1 MICTQRPYV
10 PGLYDYPSSL
20 THSSETQVWT
30 LWPLKLSEGPNERG
44 QSGFRR
50 YTEIS
55 KLKWSPKP
63 VLQKTEELEPEE
75 QDRAKAACTSL
86 MGYNASPYR
95 RFHEEHLEVLEKGT
109 ATEWLSHKVLA
120 RQHIECVLWPHLY
133 PTTASCDTAHASC
146 AQGKEFERQASV
158 PGQGVLSSDGV
169 RGTIRLASAPFRQA
183 RCDQIH
189 GCSSQ
194 IHHTMFLNQIGDD

>member
-30 LWPLKLSEGPNERG
+30 QKPLKLFEGPNERG

-55 KLKWSPKP
+55 KLKWS
-63 VLQKTEELEPEE
+63 EICASEYE
-75 QDRAKAACTSL
+75 RART
-86 MGYNASPYR
+86 R
-95 RFHEEHLEVLEKGT
+95 RE
-109 ATEWLSHKVLA
+109 
-120 RQHIECVLWPHLY
+120 
-133 PTTASCDTAHASC
+133 
-146 AQGKEFERQASV
+146 EFERQASV
-158 PGQGVLSSDGV
+158 PGQGVLSSDRV
-169 RGTIRLASAPFRQA
+169 RGTIRHASVPFRQA
-183 RCDQIH
+183 CCDQVH

-194 IHHTMFLNQIGDD
+194 THRTTFTQTNWRWLASINNLGGRRPR